1 MFSSRSKTGRNNVI
15 GLTIARLRKELRI
28 SQRELAD
35 RLNTIGLA
43 IDKNAVQRLE
53 SGQRFVTDLEMLYLA
68 QIFDVT
74 LNDLYADSKGETD
87 VPIKKK

>member
-15 GLTIARLRKELRI
+15 DLTIARRRKELHI

-68 QIFDVT
+68 QVFDVT

>member
-15 GLTIARLRKELRI
+15 GLTIARCRKELHI

-68 QIFDVT
+68 QVFDVT

>member
-68 QIFDVT
+68 QVFDVT

>member
-1 MFSSRSKTGRNNVI
+1 MISSRSKTGRNNVI
-15 GLTIARLRKELRI
+15 GLTIARRRKELHI

-68 QIFDVT
+68 QVFDVT

>member
-1 MFSSRSKTGRNNVI
+1 MFSNRTKTGRNNVI
-15 GLTIARLRKELRI
+15 GLTVARRRKELRI

-35 RLNTIGLA
+35 KLCCAGLS
-43 IDKNAVQRLE
+43 IDKNAIQRIE

-68 QIFDVT
+68 QIFDIT
-74 LNDLYADSKGETD
+74 LNDLYADGKDETD

>member
-15 GLTIARLRKELRI
+15 GLTIARRRKDI

-68 QIFDVT
+68 QVFDVT

>member
-15 GLTIARLRKELRI
+15 GLTIARLRKELHI

-68 QIFDVT
+68 QVFDVT
-74 LNDLYADSKGETD
+74 LNDLYANSKGETD

>member
-68 QIFDVT
+68 QVFDVT
-74 LNDLYADSKGETD
+74 LNDLYADSKDETD